1 MWNSGATHRWVGVD
15 GVVRALRMSGRSGAM
30 RHAAIAMVALLAG
43 VFAAPVVAQSTTVSI
58 TGANRPSFSRAGQP
72 LTFYVQLSAGNA
84 EIAGLS
90 FTSGSPSGMSAVS
103 CPSLPVAVNA
113 TTTCTFTYT
122 TTDMDVAMGKV
133 TALGRWRATRTGAA
147 ARSGSTNTVELG
159 YAPPRAPDAPTV
171 VTATASDG
179 KAVVNF
185 AAPFDGGYPI
195 DDYTVTSQPDGI
207 TATGANG
214 PITVSGLTN
223 GVTYRF
229 AITARSTMGASAASA
244 SSNAVTPKAVQSI
257 DFQNPGAQNFG
268 TSPTLTATATSNL
281 AVAFSSGTTS
291 ICTITAGG
299 TLTFLS
305 AGTCTIHA
313 DQAGDTVYDPAP
325 RVSQSF
331 VVNAILPDAPTI
343 GTATAGDAEA
353 TVAFTAPAS
362 NGGSAIT
369 NYTVT
374 ANPGGNTATGNAS
387 PIRVAGLTNFVAY
400 TFTVTAENTA
410 GTGPASAASNSVVPN
425 TAPQVTS
432 VAVPANGLYGP
443 GQNLDFTVTWDQDVA
458 IAGTPQ
464 IAVTIGTTTVQ
475 ARYLASPTASTALF
489 RYTVL
494 AGQMDANGI
503 LVGTLSLNGG
513 SIANGYGTPAQL
525 TLNSMGSTTGVL
537 VGTNNQA
544 PVNTVPG
551 ARSVTE
557 NDTLNFGNTI
567 SIDDADAGSAQV
579 QVTLTVSNGVLSL
592 TSPAGL
598 TFAVGDGSN
607 DATMTFSGTLAN
619 INAALDGLRFTP
631 TTGYYGPASLQITTN
646 DLGNTG
652 FGGAKTDTDN
662 VAITV
667 VPLDNTPPVVSA
679 IALVDASP
687 TNATTVAFDVT
698 FSEPVIGVT
707 VSDFTLVGTNG
718 TTGSAAGL
726 VTSDNIRYRITV
738 TGVSG
743 SGTLRLNLNAN
754 TGITDAAGNAAPGYN
769 AGPAYSIDQ
778 AGAQIDSVATPA
790 AGQYIAGQTLTFQ
803 VTFDENVTVTG
814 TPSLPLT
821 LDVGGAREATYV
833 SGSGTTT
840 LTFNYTVAA
849 GDQDLDGPVVGTAVV
864 SNGGTIADVAGN
876 AALLTL
882 NNVGNTS
889 GIVVGQL
896 AQAITGFA
904 ATPTTP
910 TFAPNGTFTV
920 AATGGA
926 SGLPVVFASTTASVC
941 TVAGNAVTML
951 AAGTCSLTADQAGN
965 ANYSAA
971 PRVTLDVTIAAASQ
985 AITSFA
991 ANPVAPVYSP
1001 NGTFTVSAT
1010 PGVSTS
1016 AVVYGSTTPQV
1027 CAIAGNVVTMLA
1039 AGTCSLTAD
1048 QAGDANHNAA
1058 PRVLLD
1064 VTIGAAPQAITGFA
1078 STPAAP
1084 TFAPNGTFAIA
1095 ATGGASG
1102 APVLFASAAPSVC
1115 SVAGTTVTM
1124 LSAGTCSLT
1133 ANQAGSA
1140 NYSAAPQATLD
1151 VAIATAG
1158 QAITGFAAHPVTP
1171 VYAPNGTFTVSATPG
1186 VSTSAVVFGTTTAS
1200 VCTVAGNVVTMVAAG
1215 TCSLTADQ
1223 AGDSNYNA
1231 APRVTLDV
1239 AIGAATQAITGFAAN
1254 PAAPVYAPNGMFSVT
1269 ATGGASGL
1277 PVTYTSTTAATCSVA
1292 GSTVTMLAAG
1302 TCSLTADQAGNANYS
1317 AAPRVTLDIAIGAA
1331 TQAITNFVAKPPA
1344 PVLAPNGMFTVS
1356 ATPGVSTSAVVFGST
1371 TTSVCTIN
1379 GSTVTMLSAGTCSLT
1394 ADQAGD
1400 GNYNAAPQLTLDV
1413 AISAA
1418 TQVITGFTATPSA
1431 PVFAPNGTFA
1441 LAAVGGASG
1450 NPVTFA
1456 STTQAVCTV
1465 AGNVVTMKAA
1475 GTCALTADQ
1484 AGSNDY
1490 VAAPQVALQVVIGRA
1505 TPTLSWLGEMSRV
1518 VGEAAFDLPDPGS
1531 DSRGAFTFTSSNPA
1545 VATVSGRRVT
1555 IVGAGVTTLVATQAA
1570 DGNYAQGTVSATL
1583 TVTDRPDPTKD
1594 ASVAGGLQAQVDASV
1609 RFAAAQLSN
1618 IQGRLREQRFAT
1630 ANHSRND
1637 LTFAMASRSGG
1648 AVSMSAEQF
1657 ASMDTA
1663 HLPTGLAVWSAGAIT
1678 SGGRDE
1684 GDSDFQSD
1692 GVTVGADWRF
1702 NDRLLFGVAGGWGW
1716 DDTDLDDARSRLD
1729 AQQRAVSMY
1738 GLWRP
1743 TQRWFVDGIVGW
1755 GELDFDIR
1763 RHSDVADAT
1772 ATATRS
1778 GDQAFGSLTAGYEH
1792 GGGIGMTLTGYGRL
1806 DASRTTLDA
1815 YREQGLGIYDLAY
1828 GSQTVENSG
1837 ASLGVEG
1844 SFPILTPRGSAFRPY
1859 WMLEYRETLENRS
1872 DVELNYVVL
1881 PVDGGYV
1888 LGMRGYGDNA
1898 LTYGGGIDMELARG
1912 WKLSL
1917 LGRRQHADGQRPS
1930 STFGLLLSFSPAAA
1944 SAANFRDD
1952 AVDAAQPQDAA
1963 KP

>member
-1 MWNSGATHRWVGVD
+1 MWNSGATQRWVGVN

-30 RHAAIAMVALLAG
+30 RHAAIAIVALLAG
-43 VFAAPVVAQSTTVSI
+43 VFAAPVAAQSTTVSI

-84 EIAGLS
+84 EIAGLT
-90 FTSGSPSGMSAVS
+90 FTSGSPSGMSAVN
-103 CPSLPVAVNA
+103 CPSLPVAVYA

-214 PITVSGLTN
+214 PITVNGLTN

-244 SSNAVTPKAVQSI
+244 PSNAVTPKAVQSI

-353 TVAFTAPAS
+353 MVAFTAPVS

-374 ANPGGNTATGNAS
+374 ANPGGNTGTGNAS
-387 PIRVAGLTNFVAY
+387 PLRVTGLTNFVAY

-410 GTGPASAASNSVVPN
+410 GTGPASTASNSVVPN

-443 GQNLDFTVTWDQDVA
+443 GQNLDFTVAWDQDVA
-458 IAGTPQ
+458 VTGTPQ

-557 NDTLNFGNTI
+557 NATLNFGNTI

-579 QVTLTVSNGVLSL
+579 QVTLTVNNGTLSL

-652 FGGAKTDTDN
+652 FGGAKTDTDT

-726 VTSDNIRYRITV
+726 VTSDNLRYRITV

-814 TPSLPLT
+814 TPSLPLA

-840 LTFNYTVAA
+840 LTFRYTVAA
-849 GDQDLDGPVVGTAVV
+849 GDQDLDGPALGNAVA
-864 SNGGTIADVAGN
+864 SNGGTIADAAGN
-876 AALLTL
+876 AASLTL

-896 AQAITGFA
+896 GQAITGFA

-926 SGLPVVFASTTASVC
+926 SAQPVVFASTTTSVC
-941 TVAGNAVTML
+941 TVAGNT
-951 AAGTCSLTADQAGN
+951 
-965 ANYSAA
+965 
-971 PRVTLDVTIAAASQ
+971 
-985 AITSFA
+985 
-991 ANPVAPVYSP
+991 
-1001 NGTFTVSAT
+1001 
-1010 PGVSTS
+1010 
-1016 AVVYGSTTPQV
+1016 
-1027 CAIAGNVVTMLA
+1027 VTMLA

-1048 QAGDANHNAA
+1048 QAGDGH
-1058 PRVLLD
+1058 
-1064 VTIGAAPQAITGFA
+1064 
-1078 STPAAP
+1078 
-1084 TFAPNGTFAIA
+1084 
-1095 ATGGASG
+1095 
-1102 APVLFASAAPSVC
+1102 
-1115 SVAGTTVTM
+1115 
-1124 LSAGTCSLT
+1124 
-1133 ANQAGSA
+1133 
-1140 NYSAAPQATLD
+1140 
-1151 VAIATAG
+1151 
-1158 QAITGFAAHPVTP
+1158 
-1171 VYAPNGTFTVSATPG
+1171 
-1186 VSTSAVVFGTTTAS
+1186 
-1200 VCTVAGNVVTMVAAG
+1200 
-1215 TCSLTADQ
+1215 
-1223 AGDSNYNA
+1223 YNA
-1231 APRVTLDV
+1231 APQVTLDV
-1239 AIGAATQAITGFAAN
+1239 AIGTATQTITGFSAT
-1254 PAAPVYAPNGMFSVT
+1254 PTAPVY
-1269 ATGGASGL
+1269 
-1277 PVTYTSTTAATCSVA
+1277 
-1292 GSTVTMLAAG
+1292 
-1302 TCSLTADQAGNANYS
+1302 
-1317 AAPRVTLDIAIGAA
+1317 
-1331 TQAITNFVAKPPA
+1331 
-1344 PVLAPNGMFTVS
+1344 
-1356 ATPGVSTSAVVFGST
+1356 
-1371 TTSVCTIN
+1371 
-1379 GSTVTMLSAGTCSLT
+1379 
-1394 ADQAGD
+1394 
-1400 GNYNAAPQLTLDV
+1400 
-1413 AISAA
+1413 
-1418 TQVITGFTATPSA
+1418 
-1431 PVFAPNGTFA
+1431 APNGTFA

-1456 STTQAVCTV
+1456 STTPAVCTV

-1518 VGEAAFDLPDPGS
+1518 VGEAAFDLADPAS

-1657 ASMDTA
+1657 ASMETA

-1678 SGGRDE
+1678 SGGGDE

-1716 DDTDLDDARSRLD
+1716 DDTDLDDARSPLD

-1743 TQRWFVDGIVGW
+1743 AQRWFVDGIVGW

-1772 ATATRS
+1772 ATASRS

-1844 SFPILTPRGSAFRPY
+1844 SFPILTPHGSAFRPY

-1944 SAANFRDD
+1944 SAVTFRDD
-1952 AVDAAQPQDAA
+1952 AADAAQPQDAA

>member
-1 MWNSGATHRWVGVD
+1 MWNSGATQRWVGVN

-30 RHAAIAMVALLAG
+30 RHAAIAIVALLAG
-43 VFAAPVVAQSTTVSI
+43 VFAAPVAAQSTTVSI

-214 PITVSGLTN
+214 PITVNGLTN

-229 AITARSTMGASAASA
+229 AITARSTMGSSAASP

-387 PIRVAGLTNFVAY
+387 PIRVNGLTNFVAY

-443 GQNLDFTVTWDQDVA
+443 GQNLDFTVTWDQNVA
-458 IAGTPQ
+458 VTGTPR
-464 IAVTIGTTTVQ
+464 IALTIGSTTVQ
-475 ARYLASPTASTALF
+475 ATYVANPTASTAVF

-503 LVGTLSLNGG
+503 TVGALSLNGG

-525 TLNSMGSTTGVL
+525 TLNSVGSTAGVL

-557 NDTLNFGNTI
+557 NATLNFGNTI

-579 QVTLTVSNGVLSL
+579 QVTLAVNNGTLSL
-592 TSPAGL
+592 SNAAGL
-598 TFAVGDGSN
+598 AFLTGDGN
-607 DATMTFSGTLAN
+607 ADATMTFDGTLAS
-619 INAALDGLRFTP
+619 INAALNGLTFTP
-631 TTGYYGPASLQITTN
+631 TTGYHGAASLQITTN

-687 TNATTVAFDVT
+687 TNATTVSFDVT
-698 FSEPVIGVT
+698 FSEAVIGVT
-707 VSDFTLVGTNG
+707 VSDFTLLGTNG

-743 SGTLRLNLNAN
+743 SGTLKLNLNAS
-754 TGITDAAGNAAPGYN
+754 TGITDAAGNAAPGYT
-769 AGPAYSIDQ
+769 AGPAYAIDQ

-790 AGQYIAGQTLTFQ
+790 AGQYVAGQTLTFQ

-833 SGSGTTT
+833 SGSGSTT
-840 LTFNYTVAA
+840 LTFHYTVAA
-849 GDQDLDGPVVGTAVV
+849 GDQDLDGPALGNAVV
-864 SNGGTIADVAGN
+864 SNGGTIADAAGN

-926 SGLPVVFASTTASVC
+926 SGQPVVFASTTASVC
-941 TVAGNAVTML
+941 TVAGNT
-951 AAGTCSLTADQAGN
+951 
-965 ANYSAA
+965 
-971 PRVTLDVTIAAASQ
+971 
-985 AITSFA
+985 
-991 ANPVAPVYSP
+991 
-1001 NGTFTVSAT
+1001 
-1010 PGVSTS
+1010 
-1016 AVVYGSTTPQV
+1016 
-1027 CAIAGNVVTMLA
+1027 VTMLA

-1048 QAGDANHNAA
+1048 QAGDGH
-1058 PRVLLD
+1058 
-1064 VTIGAAPQAITGFA
+1064 
-1078 STPAAP
+1078 
-1084 TFAPNGTFAIA
+1084 
-1095 ATGGASG
+1095 
-1102 APVLFASAAPSVC
+1102 
-1115 SVAGTTVTM
+1115 
-1124 LSAGTCSLT
+1124 
-1133 ANQAGSA
+1133 
-1140 NYSAAPQATLD
+1140 
-1151 VAIATAG
+1151 
-1158 QAITGFAAHPVTP
+1158 
-1171 VYAPNGTFTVSATPG
+1171 
-1186 VSTSAVVFGTTTAS
+1186 
-1200 VCTVAGNVVTMVAAG
+1200 
-1215 TCSLTADQ
+1215 
-1223 AGDSNYNA
+1223 YNA
-1231 APRVTLDV
+1231 APQVTLDV
-1239 AIGAATQAITGFAAN
+1239 AIGTATQTITGFSAT
-1254 PAAPVYAPNGMFSVT
+1254 PTAPVY
-1269 ATGGASGL
+1269 
-1277 PVTYTSTTAATCSVA
+1277 
-1292 GSTVTMLAAG
+1292 
-1302 TCSLTADQAGNANYS
+1302 
-1317 AAPRVTLDIAIGAA
+1317 
-1331 TQAITNFVAKPPA
+1331 
-1344 PVLAPNGMFTVS
+1344 
-1356 ATPGVSTSAVVFGST
+1356 
-1371 TTSVCTIN
+1371 
-1379 GSTVTMLSAGTCSLT
+1379 
-1394 ADQAGD
+1394 
-1400 GNYNAAPQLTLDV
+1400 
-1413 AISAA
+1413 
-1418 TQVITGFTATPSA
+1418 
-1431 PVFAPNGTFA
+1431 APNGTFA

-1456 STTQAVCTV
+1456 STTPAVCTV
-1465 AGNVVTMKAA
+1465 AGNVVTMQAA

-1484 AGSNDY
+1484 AGTNDY

-1657 ASMDTA
+1657 ASMETA

-1743 TQRWFVDGIVGW
+1743 AQRWFVDGIVGW

-1763 RHSDVADAT
+1763 RHSEVADAT

-1778 GDQAFGSLTAGYEH
+1778 GDQAFGALTAGYEH

-1944 SAANFRDD
+1944 ASAANFRDD
-1952 AVDAAQPQDAA
+1952 VVDAAAQPQDAA

>member
-1 MWNSGATHRWVGVD
+1 MRRGGCRARSERLRTGIRTPNVVTCAPLKCERDHTFGDAAGEAAQNRGITMWNSGATQRWVGVN
-15 GVVRALRMSGRSGAM
+15 GVVRALRMSGAM
-30 RHAAIAMVALLAG
+30 RRAAIAMVALLAG
-43 VFAAPVVAQSTTVSI
+43 VFAAPVAAQSTTVSI

-90 FTSGSPSGMSAVS
+90 FTSGSPSGMSAVT
-103 CPSLPVAVNA
+103 CPSLPVAINA

-147 ARSGSTNTVELG
+147 ARSGSTNTVELA

-214 PITVSGLTN
+214 PITVNGLTN

-229 AITARSTMGASAASA
+229 AITARSTMGPSAASA
-244 SSNAVTPKAVQSI
+244 SSNAVTPKAAQSI

-281 AVAFSSGTTS
+281 TVAFSSGTTS
-291 ICTITAGG
+291 ICTITPGG

-331 VVNAILPDAPTI
+331 VVNAILPDAPTV

-353 TVAFTAPAS
+353 WVSFTAPAS

-387 PIRVAGLTNFVAY
+387 PLRVAGLTNFVAY

-443 GQNLDFTVTWDQDVA
+443 GQSLDFTVMWDQDLAVT
-458 IAGTPQ
+458 GTPQ
-464 IAVTIGTTTVQ
+464 IAVTIGSTTVQ
-475 ARYLASPTASTALF
+475 ATYLTSPAPSAAVF

-494 AGQMDANGI
+494 AGQTDANGI
-503 LVGTLSLNGG
+503 TVGALSLNGG

-525 TLNSMGSTTGVL
+525 TLNSVGSTAGVL
-537 VGTNNQA
+537 VGTTNQA

-557 NDTLNFGNTI
+557 NATLNFGSTI
-567 SIDDADAGSAQV
+567 SINDADAGSAQV

-607 DATMTFSGTLAN
+607 DATMTFNGTLTN

-631 TTGYYGPASLQITTN
+631 TTGYHGAASLQITTN

-652 FGGAKTDTDN
+652 FGGANTDTDT

-667 VPLDNTPPVVSA
+667 VPLDNTAPVVSA

-698 FSEPVIGVT
+698 FSEAVIGVDI
-707 VSDFTLVGTNG
+707 SDFTLVGTNG
-718 TTGSAAGL
+718 ATGSGFSLA
-726 VTSDNIRYRITV
+726 TSDNVRYRV
-738 TGVSG
+738 TISGVSG
-743 SGTLRLNLNAN
+743 SGTLKLNLNAS
-754 TGITDAAGNAAPGYN
+754 TGITDAAGNAAPGYT
-769 AGPAYSIDQ
+769 AGPAYAIDQ

-790 AGQYIAGQTLTFQ
+790 AGQYIAGQTLPFQ

-833 SGSGTTT
+833 SGSGSTT
-840 LTFNYTVAA
+840 LTFHYTVAA

-864 SNGGTIADVAGN
+864 SNGGTIADAAGN

-941 TVAGNAVTML
+941 TVAGNTVSML
-951 AAGTCSLTADQAGN
+951 AAGTCSLSADQAGN
-965 ANYSAA
+965 ANYGAA
-971 PRVTLDVTIAAASQ
+971 PRVTLDIAIGTATQAVTN
-985 AITSFA
+985 FV
-991 ANPVAPVYSP
+991 ANPTAPV
-1001 NGTFTVSAT
+1001 F
-1010 PGVSTS
+1010 
-1016 AVVYGSTTPQV
+1016 
-1027 CAIAGNVVTMLA
+1027 
-1039 AGTCSLTAD
+1039 
-1048 QAGDANHNAA
+1048 
-1058 PRVLLD
+1058 
-1064 VTIGAAPQAITGFA
+1064 
-1078 STPAAP
+1078 
-1084 TFAPNGTFAIA
+1084 
-1095 ATGGASG
+1095 
-1102 APVLFASAAPSVC
+1102 
-1115 SVAGTTVTM
+1115 
-1124 LSAGTCSLT
+1124 
-1133 ANQAGSA
+1133 
-1140 NYSAAPQATLD
+1140 
-1151 VAIATAG
+1151 
-1158 QAITGFAAHPVTP
+1158 
-1171 VYAPNGTFTVSATPG
+1171 APNGTFTVSATPG
-1186 VSTSAVVFGTTTAS
+1186 VSS
-1200 VCTVAGNVVTMVAAG
+1200 
-1215 TCSLTADQ
+1215 
-1223 AGDSNYNA
+1223 
-1231 APRVTLDV
+1231 
-1239 AIGAATQAITGFAAN
+1239 
-1254 PAAPVYAPNGMFSVT
+1254 
-1269 ATGGASGL
+1269 
-1277 PVTYTSTTAATCSVA
+1277 
-1292 GSTVTMLAAG
+1292 
-1302 TCSLTADQAGNANYS
+1302 
-1317 AAPRVTLDIAIGAA
+1317 
-1331 TQAITNFVAKPPA
+1331 
-1344 PVLAPNGMFTVS
+1344 
-1356 ATPGVSTSAVVFGST
+1356 SAVVFGST
-1371 TTSVCTIN
+1371 TTSVCTVN

-1418 TQVITGFTATPSA
+1418 AQVITGFTATPSA
-1431 PVFAPNGTFA
+1431 PVFAPNGTFV
-1441 LAAVGGASG
+1441 LAAIGGASG

-1456 STTQAVCTV
+1456 STTPAVCTV
-1465 AGNVVTMKAA
+1465 AGNVVTMQAA

-1484 AGSNDY
+1484 AGTNDY

-1657 ASMDTA
+1657 ASMETA

-1743 TQRWFVDGIVGW
+1743 AQRWFVDGIVGW

-1763 RHSDVADAT
+1763 RHSDVANAT

-1778 GDQAFGSLTAGYEH
+1778 GDQAFGALTAGYEH

-1815 YREQGLGIYDLAY
+1815 YREQGLGLYDLAY

-1944 SAANFRDD
+1944 SAATFRDD
-1952 AVDAAQPQDAA
+1952 AVDAAQPQDAD

>member
-1 MWNSGATHRWVGVD
+1 MWNSGATQRWVGVD
-15 GVVRALRMSGRSGAM
+15 GVVRLLHMSGRSGAM
-30 RHAAIAMVALLAG
+30 RRAAIAMVALLAG
-43 VFAAPVVAQSTTVSI
+43 VFAAPVAAQSTTVSI

-84 EIAGLS
+84 EIAGLT
-90 FTSGSPSGMSAVS
+90 FTSGSPSGMSAVN

-214 PITVSGLTN
+214 PITVNGLTN

-244 SSNAVTPKAVQSI
+244 SSNAVTPKAAQTI

-268 TSPTLTATATSNL
+268 TSLTLYAWATSSL
-281 AVAFSSGTTS
+281 DVSFSSGTTS
-291 ICTITAGG
+291 VCTITSTGA
-299 TLTFLS
+299 LTYLS

-331 VVNAILPDAPTI
+331 AVNAVLPDAPTI
-343 GTATAGDAEA
+343 GTATAGDTEA
-353 TVAFTAPAS
+353 TVAFTPPAS

-374 ANPGGNTATGNAS
+374 AYPGGNTATGTTS
-387 PIRVAGLTNFVAY
+387 PIRITGLTNIVVY
-400 TFTVTAENTA
+400 NFTVTAENSA
-410 GTGPASAASNSVVPN
+410 GAGSQSAYSNDVVPN
-425 TAPQVTS
+425 APPQVTS
-432 VAVPANGLYGP
+432 VAVPADGLYGP
-443 GQNLDFTVTWDQDVA
+443 GQNLDFTVTWDQFLA
-458 IAGTPQ
+458 ITGTPQ
-464 IAVTIGTTTVQ
+464 IAVTIGSTTVQ
-475 ARYLASPTASTALF
+475 ATYLMNPTASTAVF

-503 LVGTLSLNGG
+503 TVGALSLNGG
-513 SIANGYGTPAQL
+513 SIANLYGTPAQL
-525 TLNSMGSTTGVL
+525 TLNSVGSTAGVL

-567 SIDDADAGSAQV
+567 SIDDADADSAQV
-579 QVTLTVSNGVLSL
+579 QVTLSVSNGVLSL

-607 DATMTFSGTLAN
+607 DATMTFNGTLTN

-652 FGGAKTDTDN
+652 FGGAKTDTDT

-698 FSEPVIGVT
+698 FSEPVISVT

-754 TGITDAAGNAAPGYN
+754 SGITDAAGNAAPGYT

-803 VTFDENVTVTG
+803 VTFDENVTVAG

-833 SGSGTTT
+833 SGSGSNT
-840 LTFNYTVAA
+840 LTFHYTVVA
-849 GDQDLDGPVVGTAVV
+849 GDHDLDGPVFGNAVV
-864 SNGGTIADVAGN
+864 SNGGTIADAAGN
-876 AALLTL
+876 AASLTL

-926 SGLPVVFASTTASVC
+926 SGLPVVFASTTTSVC
-941 TVAGNAVTML
+941 TVAGN
-951 AAGTCSLTADQAGN
+951 
-965 ANYSAA
+965 
-971 PRVTLDVTIAAASQ
+971 
-985 AITSFA
+985 
-991 ANPVAPVYSP
+991 
-1001 NGTFTVSAT
+1001 
-1010 PGVSTS
+1010 
-1016 AVVYGSTTPQV
+1016 
-1027 CAIAGNVVTMLA
+1027 
-1039 AGTCSLTAD
+1039 
-1048 QAGDANHNAA
+1048 
-1058 PRVLLD
+1058 
-1064 VTIGAAPQAITGFA
+1064 
-1078 STPAAP
+1078 
-1084 TFAPNGTFAIA
+1084 
-1095 ATGGASG
+1095 
-1102 APVLFASAAPSVC
+1102 
-1115 SVAGTTVTM
+1115 
-1124 LSAGTCSLT
+1124 
-1133 ANQAGSA
+1133 
-1140 NYSAAPQATLD
+1140 
-1151 VAIATAG
+1151 
-1158 QAITGFAAHPVTP
+1158 
-1171 VYAPNGTFTVSATPG
+1171 
-1186 VSTSAVVFGTTTAS
+1186 
-1200 VCTVAGNVVTMVAAG
+1200 
-1215 TCSLTADQ
+1215 
-1223 AGDSNYNA
+1223 
-1231 APRVTLDV
+1231 
-1239 AIGAATQAITGFAAN
+1239 
-1254 PAAPVYAPNGMFSVT
+1254 
-1269 ATGGASGL
+1269 
-1277 PVTYTSTTAATCSVA
+1277 
-1292 GSTVTMLAAG
+1292 TVTMLAAG

-1317 AAPRVTLDIAIGAA
+1317 AAPRVTLDIAIGTA
-1331 TQAITNFVAKPPA
+1331 TQAVTNFVANPTA
-1344 PVLAPNGMFTVS
+1344 PVFAPNGTFTVS

-1371 TTSVCTIN
+1371 TTSVCTVN

-1456 STTQAVCTV
+1456 STTPALCTV
-1465 AGNVVTMKAA
+1465 AGNVVTMQAA

-1484 AGSNDY
+1484 AGTNDY
-1490 VAAPQVALQVVIGRA
+1490 VAAAQVALQVVIGRA

-1618 IQGRLREQRFAT
+1618 IQGRLREQRFST

-1657 ASMDTA
+1657 ASMETA

-1743 TQRWFVDGIVGW
+1743 AQRWFVDGIVGW

-1772 ATATRS
+1772 ATAARS

-1944 SAANFRDD
+1944 SAATFRDD
-1952 AVDAAQPQDAA
+1952 AVDATQPQDAA

>member
-1 MWNSGATHRWVGVD
+1 MWNSGATQRWVGVN
-15 GVVRALRMSGRSGAM
+15 GAVRALRMSGRSGAM

-43 VFAAPVVAQSTTVSI
+43 VFAAPVAAQSTTVSI

-90 FTSGSPSGMSAVS
+90 FTSGSPSGMSAVT
-103 CPSLPVAVNA
+103 CPSLPVAINA

-147 ARSGSTNTVELG
+147 ARSGSTNTVELA

-214 PITVSGLTN
+214 PITVNGLTN

-229 AITARSTMGASAASA
+229 AITARSTMGPSAASA
-244 SSNAVTPKAVQSI
+244 SSNAVTPKAAQSI

-281 AVAFSSGTTS
+281 TVAFSSGTTS

-353 TVAFTAPAS
+353 WVSFTAPAS

-387 PIRVAGLTNFVAY
+387 PLRVAGLTNFVAY

-443 GQNLDFTVTWDQDVA
+443 GQSLDFTVMWDQDLAVT
-458 IAGTPQ
+458 GTPQ
-464 IAVTIGTTTVQ
+464 IAVTIGSTTVQ
-475 ARYLASPTASTALF
+475 ATYLTSPAPSAAVF

-494 AGQMDANGI
+494 AGQTDANGI
-503 LVGTLSLNGG
+503 TVGALSLNGG

-525 TLNSMGSTTGVL
+525 TLNSVGSTAGVL
-537 VGTNNQA
+537 VGTTNQA

-557 NDTLNFGNTI
+557 NATLNFGSTI
-567 SIDDADAGSAQV
+567 SIDDPDAGSAQV

-607 DATMTFSGTLAN
+607 DATMTFNGTLTN

-631 TTGYYGPASLQITTN
+631 TTGYHGAASLQITTN

-652 FGGAKTDTDN
+652 FGGANTDTDT

-667 VPLDNTPPVVSA
+667 VPLDNTAPVVSA

-698 FSEPVIGVT
+698 FSEAVIGVDI
-707 VSDFTLVGTNG
+707 SDFTLVGTNG
-718 TTGSAAGL
+718 ATGSGFSLA
-726 VTSDNIRYRITV
+726 TSDNVRYRV
-738 TGVSG
+738 TISGVSG
-743 SGTLRLNLNAN
+743 SGTLKLNLNAS
-754 TGITDAAGNAAPGYN
+754 TGITDAAGNAAPGYT
-769 AGPAYSIDQ
+769 AGPAYAIDQ

-790 AGQYIAGQTLTFQ
+790 AGQYIAGQTLPFQ

-833 SGSGTTT
+833 SGSGSTT
-840 LTFNYTVAA
+840 LTFHYTVAA

-864 SNGGTIADVAGN
+864 SNGGTIADAAGN

-941 TVAGNAVTML
+941 TVAG
-951 AAGTCSLTADQAGN
+951 S
-965 ANYSAA
+965 
-971 PRVTLDVTIAAASQ
+971 
-985 AITSFA
+985 
-991 ANPVAPVYSP
+991 
-1001 NGTFTVSAT
+1001 
-1010 PGVSTS
+1010 
-1016 AVVYGSTTPQV
+1016 
-1027 CAIAGNVVTMLA
+1027 
-1039 AGTCSLTAD
+1039 
-1048 QAGDANHNAA
+1048 
-1058 PRVLLD
+1058 
-1064 VTIGAAPQAITGFA
+1064 
-1078 STPAAP
+1078 
-1084 TFAPNGTFAIA
+1084 
-1095 ATGGASG
+1095 
-1102 APVLFASAAPSVC
+1102 
-1115 SVAGTTVTM
+1115 TVTM
-1124 LSAGTCSLT
+1124 LS
-1133 ANQAGSA
+1133 
-1140 NYSAAPQATLD
+1140 
-1151 VAIATAG
+1151 
-1158 QAITGFAAHPVTP
+1158 
-1171 VYAPNGTFTVSATPG
+1171 
-1186 VSTSAVVFGTTTAS
+1186 
-1200 VCTVAGNVVTMVAAG
+1200 
-1215 TCSLTADQ
+1215 
-1223 AGDSNYNA
+1223 
-1231 APRVTLDV
+1231 
-1239 AIGAATQAITGFAAN
+1239 
-1254 PAAPVYAPNGMFSVT
+1254 
-1269 ATGGASGL
+1269 
-1277 PVTYTSTTAATCSVA
+1277 
-1292 GSTVTMLAAG
+1292 AG

-1317 AAPRVTLDIAIGAA
+1317 AAPRVTLDIAIGTA
-1331 TQAITNFVAKPPA
+1331 TQAVTNFVANPTA
-1344 PVLAPNGMFTVS
+1344 PVFAPNGTFTVS
-1356 ATPGVSTSAVVFGST
+1356 ATPGVSSNAVVFGST
-1371 TTSVCTIN
+1371 TTSVCTVN

-1418 TQVITGFTATPSA
+1418 AQVITGFTATPSA
-1431 PVFAPNGTFA
+1431 PVFAPNGTFV
-1441 LAAVGGASG
+1441 LAAIGGASG

-1456 STTQAVCTV
+1456 GTTPAVCTV
-1465 AGNVVTMKAA
+1465 AGNVVTMQAA

-1484 AGSNDY
+1484 AGTNDY

-1630 ANHSRND
+1630 VNHSRND

-1657 ASMDTA
+1657 ASMETA

-1743 TQRWFVDGIVGW
+1743 AQRWFVDGIVGW

-1763 RHSDVADAT
+1763 RHSDVANAT

-1778 GDQAFGSLTAGYEH
+1778 GDQAFGALTAGYEH

-1815 YREQGLGIYDLAY
+1815 YREQGLGLYDLAY

-1930 STFGLLLSFSPAAA
+1930 STFGLLLSFSPAGA
-1944 SAANFRDD
+1944 SAATFRDD
-1952 AVDAAQPQDAA
+1952 AVDAAQPQDAD